1 MSVIEAMTM
10 VAGLVYLVLLV
21 LKTGPGWS
29 SRLSLGV
36 LVIVWLAAADVS
48 LWLGLGLV
56 VGSLSLL
63 HRIQPFPALDELG
76 SQSLREWARHL
87 LLLCWL
93 LVSVQYGVY
102 IWLLARGTVP
112 WLVRPD
118 VVDGFLPIAGGLGL
132 RAWLGQ
138 GLTDPHHPAATVTV
152 LVLSLSALL
161 LGRAFCAWF
170 CPLGLV
176 GEWLH
181 GLRSRLLPGEWTP
194 PRWLDAVLRGQKFL
208 VLGFLLFI
216 ILLAVPA
223 AALPGYL
230 ASPYHQAADMKM
242 GAFFFNLTLIS
253 GLCLGWVLLLT
264 ATFRQ
269 GFCRYLCPYGAW
281 FALLGL
287 LTPLRI
293 RRDPARCLR
302 SLGHDCDKCSRVCPS
317 RIQVH
322 QLIAVQSLECTS
334 CQSCV
339 AACPKRAD
347 ALHLGTRGLR
357 LAPRQLLGL
366 LCLLLLVLPL
376 LSYGLLDLWVSQTP
390 IPDRYELLQRLP
402 WLSH

>member
-1 MSVIEAMTM
+1 MSLIEAMTM
-10 VAGLVYLVLLV
+10 AAGLVYLVLLAWQARS
-21 LKTGPGWS
+21 GWPW
-29 SRLSLGV
+29 RLALGLLFLLWLVATDSL
-36 LVIVWLAAADVS
+36 LWLA
-48 LWLGLGLV
+48 LGLV
-56 VGSLSLL
+56 AAALALW
-63 HRIQPFPALDELG
+63 HRYRPQPALGDLG
-76 SQSLREWARHL
+76 SQPLRAWARHL
-87 LLLCWL
+87 LLLCWG
-93 LVSVQYGVY
+93 LVAVQYGLHV
-102 IWLLARGTVP
+102 WQLGQGTSP

-138 GLTDPHHPAATVTV
+138 GLVDPHHPAATITV

-170 CPLGLV
+170 CPLGVV

-181 GLRSRLLPGEWTP
+181 GLRNRLLPGEWTP
-194 PRWLDAVLRGQKFL
+194 PRWLDWLLRAQKFL

-242 GAFFFNLTLIS
+242 GAFFFNLSLVS

-281 FALLGL
+281 LALLGL

-293 RRDPARCLR
+293 RRDPVRCLR
-302 SLGHDCDKCSRVCPS
+302 SSGHDCDKCSRACPS

-322 QLIAVQSLECTS
+322 QLIAVRSLECTS
-334 CQSCV
+334 CLSCV
-339 AACPKRAD
+339 AACPRRAD
-347 ALHLGTRGLR
+347 ALHLGTPHRR
-357 LAPRQLLGL
+357 LSPRRLLGL

-376 LSYGLLDLWVSQTP
+376 LSYGLLDIWVSQTP
-390 IPDRYELLQRLP
+390 LADRHDLLQRLP
-402 WLSH
+402 WLNH

>member
-1 MSVIEAMTM
+1 MSLIEALTLA
-10 VAGLVYLVLLV
+10 AGLVYLALLQWRA
-21 LKTGPGWS
+21 GPGWS
-29 SRLSLGV
+29 WRLSLGL
-36 LVIVWLAAADVS
+36 LVAAWLMAADPLLWLA
-48 LWLGLGLV
+48 LGLV
-56 VGSLSLL
+56 LVPLALW
-63 HRIQPFPALDELG
+63 HRYRPLPALNDIG
-76 SQSLREWARHL
+76 SQSLRAWTRHL
-87 LLLCWL
+87 LLLCWG
-93 LVSVQYGVY
+93 LVTLQYGLHL
-102 IWLLARGTVP
+102 WQLGQGETP
-112 WLVRPD
+112 WLVRPN

-138 GLTDPHHPAATVTV
+138 GIADPHHPAATVTV

-181 GLRSRLLPGEWTP
+181 RLRSRLLPGEWTP
-194 PRWLDAVLRGQKFL
+194 PAWLDGLLRAQKFL

-216 ILLAVPA
+216 VLIAVPG

-242 GAFFFNLTLIS
+242 GAFFFNLNLLS

-264 ATFRQ
+264 AAFRQ

-281 FALLGL
+281 LALLGL

-302 SLGHDCDKCSRVCPS
+302 SAGHDCDKCSRACPS

-322 QLIAVQSLECTS
+322 RLIAVRSLECS
-334 CQSCV
+334 GCLSCV

-347 ALHLGTRGLR
+347 ALHLGTPHRR
-357 LAPRQLLGL
+357 LSPQRLLGL
-366 LCLLLLVLPL
+366 LCLLLLMLPL
-376 LSYGLLDLWVSQTP
+376 LAHGLLDLWVSQTSLA
-390 IPDRYELLQRLP
+390 DRYWLLQRLP
-402 WLSH
+402 WLNH

>member
-1 MSVIEAMTM
+1 MSLIEAMTM
-10 VAGLVYLVLLV
+10 AAGLVYLVLLAWQARS
-21 LKTGPGWS
+21 GWPWC
-29 SRLSLGV
+29 LALGLLFLLWLVVTDSL
-36 LVIVWLAAADVS
+36 LWLA
-48 LWLGLGLV
+48 LGLV
-56 VGSLSLL
+56 AAALALW
-63 HRIQPFPALDELG
+63 HRYRPQPALGELG
-76 SQSLREWARHL
+76 SQPLRAWARHL
-87 LLLCWL
+87 LLLCWG
-93 LVSVQYGVY
+93 LVAVQYGLHV
-102 IWLLARGTVP
+102 WQLGQGTSP

-138 GLTDPHHPAATVTV
+138 GLVDPHHPAATITV

-170 CPLGLV
+170 CPLGVV

-181 GLRSRLLPGEWTP
+181 GLRNRLLPGEWTP
-194 PRWLDAVLRGQKFL
+194 PRWLDWLLRAQKFL

-242 GAFFFNLTLIS
+242 GAFFFNLSLVS

-281 FALLGL
+281 LALLGL

-293 RRDPARCLR
+293 RRDPVRCLR
-302 SLGHDCDKCSRVCPS
+302 SSGHDCDKCSRACPS

-322 QLIAVQSLECTS
+322 QLIAVRSLECTS
-334 CQSCV
+334 CLSCV

-347 ALHLGTRGLR
+347 ALHLGTPHRR
-357 LAPRQLLGL
+357 LSPRRLLGL

-376 LSYGLLDLWVSQTP
+376 LSYGLLDIWVSQTP
-390 IPDRYELLQRLP
+390 LADRHDLLQRLP
-402 WLSH
+402 WLNH

>member
-1 MSVIEAMTM
+1 MSLIEAMTM
-10 VAGLVYLVLLV
+10 AAGLVYLVLLAWQARS
-21 LKTGPGWS
+21 GWPW
-29 SRLSLGV
+29 RLALGLLFLLWLVATDSL
-36 LVIVWLAAADVS
+36 LWLA
-48 LWLGLGLV
+48 LGLV
-56 VGSLSLL
+56 VVPLALW
-63 HRIQPFPALDELG
+63 HRYRPQPALGELG
-76 SQSLREWARHL
+76 SQPLRAWARHL
-87 LLLCWL
+87 LLLCWG
-93 LVSVQYGVY
+93 LVAVQYGLHV
-102 IWLLARGTVP
+102 WQLGQGTSP

-138 GLTDPHHPAATVTV
+138 GLVDPHHPAATITV

-181 GLRSRLLPGEWTP
+181 GLRSRWIAGEWTP
-194 PRWLDAVLRGQKFL
+194 PSWLDVVLRGQKFL
-208 VLGFLLFI
+208 VLAFLLFI
-216 ILLAVPA
+216 VLIAVPG

-242 GAFFFNLTLIS
+242 GAFFFNLTPIS

-281 FALLGL
+281 MALLGL

-293 RRDPARCLR
+293 RRDPDRCLR

-347 ALHLGTRGLR
+347 ALHLGTQGHR

-390 IPDRYELLQRLP
+390 ISDRYELLQRLP

>member
-1 MSVIEAMTM
+1 MSLIEAMTM
-10 VAGLVYLVLLV
+10 AAGLVYLVLLAWQARS
-21 LKTGPGWS
+21 GWPW
-29 SRLSLGV
+29 RLALLFLLWLVATDSL
-36 LVIVWLAAADVS
+36 LWLA
-48 LWLGLGLV
+48 LGLV
-56 VGSLSLL
+56 VVPLALW
-63 HRIQPFPALDELG
+63 HRYRPQPALGELG
-76 SQSLREWARHL
+76 SQPLRAWARHL
-87 LLLCWL
+87 LLLCWG
-93 LVSVQYGVY
+93 LVAVQYGLHV
-102 IWLLARGTVP
+102 WLLGQGTSP

-138 GLTDPHHPAATVTV
+138 GLVDPHHPAATITV

-170 CPLGLV
+170 CPIGLV

-181 GLRSRLLPGEWTP
+181 RLRNRLLPGEWTP
-194 PRWLDAVLRGQKFL
+194 PRWLDWLLRAQKFL

-223 AALPGYL
+223 AALPGYFT
-230 ASPYHQAADMKM
+230 SPYHQAADMKM
-242 GAFFFNLTLIS
+242 GAFFFNLSLVS

-281 FALLGL
+281 LALLGL

-293 RRDPARCLR
+293 RRDPVRCLR
-302 SLGHDCDKCSRVCPS
+302 SSGHDCDKCSRACPS

-322 QLIAVQSLECTS
+322 QLITVRSLECTS
-334 CQSCV
+334 CLSCV
-339 AACPKRAD
+339 AACPRRAD
-347 ALHLGTRGLR
+347 ALHLGTPHRR
-357 LAPRQLLGL
+357 LSPRWLLGL

-376 LSYGLLDLWVSQTP
+376 LSYGLLDIWVSQTP
-390 IPDRYELLQRLP
+390 LADRHDLLQRLP
-402 WLSH
+402 WLNH

>member
-281 FALLGL
+281 MALLGL

-293 RRDPARCLR
+293 RRDPDRCLR
-302 SLGHDCDKCSRVCPS
+302 SAGHDCDKCSRACPS

-322 QLIAVQSLECTS
+322 QLIAVLSLECTS

-347 ALHLGTRGLR
+347 ALHLGTQGQR

-376 LSYGLLDLWVSQTP
+376 LAYGLLDLWVSQTP

>member
-1 MSVIEAMTM
+1 MSVIEAVTM
-10 VAGLVYLVLLV
+10 AAGLAYLVLLAWQAQS
-21 LKTGPGWS
+21 GWQW
-29 SRLSLGV
+29 RLALG
-36 LVIVWLAAADVS
+36 LLLMLWLLAADS
-48 LWLGLGLV
+48 LLWLGVGLV
-56 VGSLSLL
+56 AGALSLWHQRRPL
-63 HRIQPFPALDELG
+63 PALEALD
-76 SQSLREWARHL
+76 SQWLRARTRQL
-87 LLLCWL
+87 LLLCWG
-93 LVSVQYGVY
+93 LVTLQYGLHV
-102 IWLLARGTVP
+102 WQLGQGMSP

-208 VLGFLLFI
+208 VLAFLLFI

-281 FALLGL
+281 LALLGL
-287 LTPLRI
+287 LTVLRI

-302 SLGHDCDKCSRVCPS
+302 SAGHDCDKCSRACPS

-322 QLIAVQSLECTS
+322 QLIAVRSLECTS
-334 CQSCV
+334 CLSCV

-347 ALHLGTRGLR
+347 ALHLGSQGRR

-390 IPDRYELLQRLP
+390 LAERYDLLQRLP
-402 WLSH
+402 WLNH

>member
-1 MSVIEAMTM
+1 MSLIEAMTM
-10 VAGLVYLVLLV
+10 AAGLVYLVLLAWQARS
-21 LKTGPGWS
+21 GWPW
-29 SRLSLGV
+29 RLALLFLLWLVATDSL
-36 LVIVWLAAADVS
+36 LWLA
-48 LWLGLGLV
+48 LGLV
-56 VGSLSLL
+56 VVPLALW
-63 HRIQPFPALDELG
+63 HRYRPQPALGELG
-76 SQSLREWARHL
+76 SQPLRAWARHL
-87 LLLCWL
+87 LLLCWG
-93 LVSVQYGVY
+93 LVAVQYGLHV
-102 IWLLARGTVP
+102 WQLGQGTSP

-132 RAWLGQ
+132 RAWIGQ
-138 GLTDPHHPAATVTV
+138 GLVDPHHPAATITV

-170 CPLGLV
+170 CPLGVV

-181 GLRSRLLPGEWTP
+181 GLRNRLLPGEWTP
-194 PRWLDAVLRGQKFL
+194 PRWLDWLLRAQKFL

-242 GAFFFNLTLIS
+242 GAFFFNLSLVS

-281 FALLGL
+281 LALLGL

-293 RRDPARCLR
+293 RRDPVRCLR
-302 SLGHDCDKCSRVCPS
+302 SSGHDCDKCSRACPS

-322 QLIAVQSLECTS
+322 QLITVRSLECTS
-334 CQSCV
+334 CLSCV
-339 AACPKRAD
+339 AACPRRAD
-347 ALHLGTRGLR
+347 ALHLGTPHRR
-357 LAPRQLLGL
+357 LSPRWLLGL

-376 LSYGLLDLWVSQTP
+376 LSYGLLDIWVSQTP
-390 IPDRYELLQRLP
+390 LADRHDLLQRLP
-402 WLSH
+402 WLNH

>member
-1 MSVIEAMTM
+1 MSVIEAVTM
-10 VAGLVYLVLLV
+10 AAGLAYLVLLAWQARS
-21 LKTGPGWS
+21 GWQW
-29 SRLSLGV
+29 RLALG
-36 LVIVWLAAADVS
+36 LLLMLWLLAADS
-48 LWLGLGLV
+48 LLWLGLGLV
-56 VGSLSLL
+56 AAALALWHQRRPL
-63 HRIQPFPALDELG
+63 PALEALDG
-76 SQSLREWARHL
+76 QWLRARTRQL
-87 LLLCWL
+87 LLICWG
-93 LVSVQYGVY
+93 LVTLQYGLHV
-102 IWLLARGTVP
+102 WQLGQGMSP

-138 GLTDPHHPAATVTV
+138 GLVDPHHPAATVTV

-194 PRWLDAVLRGQKFL
+194 PRWLDVVLRGQKFL
-208 VLGFLLFI
+208 VLAFLLFI
-216 ILLAVPA
+216 VLIAVPG
-223 AALPGYL
+223 AALPGYFT
-230 ASPYHQAADMKM
+230 SPYHQAADMKM

-281 FALLGL
+281 LALLGL

-302 SLGHDCDKCSRVCPS
+302 SASHDCDKCSRACPS

-322 QLIAVQSLECTS
+322 QLIAMRSLECTS
-334 CQSCV
+334 CLSCV

-347 ALHLGTRGLR
+347 ALHLGTRGRR
-357 LAPRQLLGL
+357 LSPPRLLGL

-376 LSYGLLDLWVSQTP
+376 LCYGLLGIWVSQTP
-390 IPDRYELLQRLP
+390 LEVRAQLLQLLP
-402 WLSH
+402 QLTH

>member
-1 MSVIEAMTM
+1 MSLIEAMTM
-10 VAGLVYLVLLV
+10 AAGLVYLVLLAWQSRS
-21 LKTGPGWS
+21 GWQW
-29 SRLSLGV
+29 RLALG
-36 LVIVWLAAADVS
+36 LLLMFWLLAADS
-48 LWLGLGLV
+48 LIWLGLGLV
-56 VGSLSLL
+56 ASALALWHQRRPLPSLE
-63 HRIQPFPALDELG
+63 ALD
-76 SQSLREWARHL
+76 SQQLRARTRQL
-87 LLLCWL
+87 QLLCWG
-93 LVSVQYGVY
+93 LVTVQYGLHVWQLGQG
-102 IWLLARGTVP
+102 ISP

-138 GLTDPHHPAATVTV
+138 GLVDPHHPAATVTV

-170 CPLGLV
+170 CPLGLA

-181 GLRSRLLPGEWTP
+181 GLRSRWIAGEWTP
-194 PRWLDAVLRGQKFL
+194 PRWLDAVLRGQKFV

-264 ATFRQ
+264 ASFRQ

-302 SLGHDCDKCSRVCPS
+302 SAGHDCDKCSRACPS

-322 QLIAVQSLECTS
+322 QLIAVRSLECTS
-334 CQSCV
+334 CLSCV
-339 AACPKRAD
+339 AACPRRAD
-347 ALHLGTRGLR
+347 ALHLGTTRRR
-357 LAPRQLLGL
+357 LSPPRLLGL

-376 LSYGLLDLWVSQTP
+376 LSYGLLELWVSQTP
-390 IPDRYELLQRLP
+390 LADRYELLQRLP

>member
-1 MSVIEAMTM
+1 MSLIEAMTM
-10 VAGLVYLVLLV
+10 VAGLVYLVLLAWQARS
-21 LKTGPGWS
+21 GWQWHLALGL
-29 SRLSLGV
+29 LSLIW
-36 LVIVWLAAADVS
+36 LVVADS
-48 LWLGLGLV
+48 LLWFALGLV
-56 VGSLSLL
+56 VVPLALWHKNRPL
-63 HRIQPFPALDELG
+63 PALSG
-76 SQSLREWARHL
+76 ANSQSLRAWTRHL
-87 LLLCWL
+87 LLLCWG
-93 LVSVQYGVY
+93 LVTVQYGIH
-102 IWLLARGTVP
+102 IWQLGQGETP

-132 RAWLGQ
+132 RAWLSQ
-138 GLTDPHHPAATVTV
+138 GIVDPHHPAATITV
-152 LVLSLSALL
+152 LVLCLSALL

-181 GLRSRLLPGEWTP
+181 GLRSRWIVGEWTP
-194 PRWLDAVLRGQKFL
+194 PRWLDAVLRSQKFL

-242 GAFFFNLTLIS
+242 GAFFFNLNLIS

-281 FALLGL
+281 LALLGL

-302 SLGHDCDKCSRVCPS
+302 SAGHDCDKCSRACPS

-322 QLIAVQSLECTS
+322 QLIAVHSLECTS
-334 CQSCV
+334 CMSCV
-339 AACPKRAD
+339 VACPKRAD
-347 ALHLGTRGLR
+347 ALHLGSKARR
-357 LAPRQLLGL
+357 LEPRWLLGL
-366 LCLLLLVLPL
+366 LCLLLLILPL
-376 LSYGLLDLWVSQTP
+376 LSYGLLGIWVSQTP
-390 IPDRYELLQRLP
+390 LADRAQLLQLLP
-402 WLSH
+402 QLAH

>member
-1 MSVIEAMTM
+1 MSLIEAMTM
-10 VAGLVYLVLLV
+10 AAGLVYLVLLAWQARS
-21 LKTGPGWS
+21 GWPWC
-29 SRLSLGV
+29 LALGLLFLLWLVATDSL
-36 LVIVWLAAADVS
+36 LWLA
-48 LWLGLGLV
+48 LGLV
-56 VGSLSLL
+56 VVPLALW
-63 HRIQPFPALDELG
+63 HRYRPQPALGELG
-76 SQSLREWARHL
+76 SQPLRAWARHL
-87 LLLCWL
+87 LLLCWG
-93 LVSVQYGVY
+93 LVAVQYGLHV
-102 IWLLARGTVP
+102 WLLGQGTSP

-138 GLTDPHHPAATVTV
+138 GLVDPHHPAATITV

-170 CPLGLV
+170 CPIGLV

-181 GLRSRLLPGEWTP
+181 RLRNRLLPGEWTP
-194 PRWLDAVLRGQKFL
+194 PRWLDWLLRAQKFL

-242 GAFFFNLTLIS
+242 GAFFFNLSLVS

-281 FALLGL
+281 LALLGL

-293 RRDPARCLR
+293 RRDPVRCLR
-302 SLGHDCDKCSRVCPS
+302 SSGHDCDKCSRACPS

-322 QLIAVQSLECTS
+322 QLIAVRSLECTS
-334 CQSCV
+334 CLSCV
-339 AACPKRAD
+339 AACPRRAD
-347 ALHLGTRGLR
+347 ALHLGTPHRR
-357 LAPRQLLGL
+357 LSPRRLLGL

-376 LSYGLLDLWVSQTP
+376 LSYGLLDIWVSQTP
-390 IPDRYELLQRLP
+390 LADRHDLLQRLP
-402 WLSH
+402 WLNH

>member
-1 MSVIEAMTM
+1 MSVIEAVTM
-10 VAGLVYLVLLV
+10 AAGLAYLVQLAWQARSGWQWRLALGLLFM
-21 LKTGPGWS
+21 LW
-29 SRLSLGV
+29 L
-36 LVIVWLAAADVS
+36 LAADS
-48 LWLGLGLV
+48 LLWLGVGLV
-56 VGSLSLL
+56 AAALALWHQRRPL
-63 HRIQPFPALDELG
+63 PALEALD
-76 SQSLREWARHL
+76 SQWLRARTRQL
-87 LLLCWL
+87 LLLCWG
-93 LVSVQYGVY
+93 LVTLQYGLHV
-102 IWLLARGTVP
+102 WQLGQGMSP

-138 GLTDPHHPAATVTV
+138 GLVDPHHPAATVTV

-181 GLRSRLLPGEWTP
+181 GLRSRLLPGEWAP
-194 PRWLDAVLRGQKFL
+194 PRWLDVVLRGQKFM
-208 VLGFLLFI
+208 VLAFLLFI
-216 ILLAVPA
+216 VLIAVPG
-223 AALPGYL
+223 AALPGYFT
-230 ASPYHQAADMKM
+230 SPYHQAADMKM

-253 GLCLGWVLLLT
+253 GLCLCWVLLLT

-281 FALLGL
+281 LALLGL
-287 LTPLRI
+287 LTVLRI

-302 SLGHDCDKCSRVCPS
+302 SAGHDCDKCSRACPS

-322 QLIAVQSLECTS
+322 QLIAVRSLECTS
-334 CQSCV
+334 CLSCV

-347 ALHLGTRGLR
+347 ALHLGTPRRR
-357 LAPRQLLGL
+357 LSPPRLLGL

-376 LSYGLLDLWVSQTP
+376 LCYGLLGIWVSQTP
-390 IPDRYELLQRLP
+390 LEVRAQLLQLLP
-402 WLSH
+402 QLTH

>member
-1 MSVIEAMTM
+1 MSLLEALTMTS
-10 VAGLVYLVLLV
+10 GLVYLVLL
-21 LKTGPGWS
+21 LWQGRSGWDWT
-29 SRLSLGV
+29 LSL
-36 LVIVWLAAADVS
+36 LLAAA
-48 LWLGLGLV
+48 LWLLVADSVLWLALGLV
-56 VGSLSLL
+56 
-63 HRIQPFPALDELG
+63 ALGLALWQRYRPLPVLAHID
-76 SQSLREWARHL
+76 SQRLRTGTRQL
-87 LLLCWL
+87 LLLCWG
-93 LVSVQYGVY
+93 LVAVQYVVH
-102 IWLLARGTVP
+102 IWQLGQGMTP
-112 WLVRPD
+112 WLMRPD

-132 RAWLGQ
+132 RAWLTQ
-138 GLTDPHHPAATVTV
+138 GLIDPHHPAATVTV
-152 LVLSLSALL
+152 LALCLSALL

-181 GLRSRLLPGEWTP
+181 RLRTRLLPGEWAP
-194 PRWLDAVLRGQKFL
+194 PRWLDLALRGQKFL

-216 ILLAVPA
+216 ILIAVPS
-223 AALPGYL
+223 AALPGYFT
-230 ASPYHQAADMKM
+230 SPYHQAADMKM

-264 ATFRQ
+264 AAFRQ

-281 FALLGL
+281 LALLGL
-287 LTPLRI
+287 FTPLRI
-293 RRDPARCLR
+293 CRDPVRCLR
-302 SLGHDCDKCSRVCPS
+302 SAGHDCDKCSRACPS

-322 QLIAVQSLECTS
+322 QLIAVRSLECTS
-334 CQSCV
+334 CLSCV

-347 ALHLGTRGLR
+347 ALHLGTQGRR

-390 IPDRYELLQRLP
+390 LADRYELLQRLH

>member
-1 MSVIEAMTM
+1 MSLIEAMTM
-10 VAGLVYLVLLV
+10 AAGLVYLVLLAWQARS
-21 LKTGPGWS
+21 GWPW
-29 SRLSLGV
+29 RLALGLLFLLWLVATDSL
-36 LVIVWLAAADVS
+36 LWLA
-48 LWLGLGLV
+48 LGLV
-56 VGSLSLL
+56 VVPLALW
-63 HRIQPFPALDELG
+63 HRYRPQPALGELG
-76 SQSLREWARHL
+76 SQPLRAWARHL
-87 LLLCWL
+87 LLLCWG
-93 LVSVQYGVY
+93 LVAVQYGLHV
-102 IWLLARGTVP
+102 WLLGQGTSP

-138 GLTDPHHPAATVTV
+138 GLVDPHHPAATITV

-170 CPLGLV
+170 CPLGVV

-181 GLRSRLLPGEWTP
+181 GLRNRLLPGEWTP
-194 PRWLDAVLRGQKFL
+194 PRWLDWLLRAQKFL

-242 GAFFFNLTLIS
+242 GAFFFNLSLVS

-281 FALLGL
+281 LALLGL

-293 RRDPARCLR
+293 RRDPVRCLR
-302 SLGHDCDKCSRVCPS
+302 SSGHDCDKCSRACPS

-322 QLIAVQSLECTS
+322 QHIAVRSLECTS
-334 CQSCV
+334 CLSCV
-339 AACPKRAD
+339 AACPRRAD
-347 ALHLGTRGLR
+347 ALHLGTPHRQLS
-357 LAPRQLLGL
+357 PRRLLGL

-376 LSYGLLDLWVSQTP
+376 LSYGLLDIWVSQTP
-390 IPDRYELLQRLP
+390 LADRHDLLQRLP
-402 WLSH
+402 WLNH

>member
-1 MSVIEAMTM
+1 MSVIEAVTM
-10 VAGLVYLVLLV
+10 AAGLVYLVLLAWQGR
-21 LKTGPGWS
+21 TGWPW
-29 SRLSLGV
+29 RLALGLLLMLWLLAADSL
-36 LVIVWLAAADVS
+36 LWLALGGVS
-48 LWLGLGLV
+48 AVLALWL
-56 VGSLSLL
+56 
-63 HRIQPFPALDELG
+63 HRRPLPALEALD
-76 SQSLREWARHL
+76 SQWLRGRTRHL
-87 LLLCWL
+87 LLLCWG
-93 LVSVQYGVY
+93 LVTVQYGLH
-102 IWLLARGTVP
+102 IWQLGQGVTP
-112 WLVRPD
+112 SLVRPD
-118 VVDGFLPIAGGLGL
+118 VVDAFLPIAGGLGL

-302 SLGHDCDKCSRVCPS
+302 SAGHDCDKCSRACPS

-322 QLIAVQSLECTS
+322 QLIAVRNLECTS

-347 ALHLGTRGLR
+347 ALHLGTQGQR

-376 LSYGLLDLWVSQTP
+376 LAYGLLDLWVSQTP

>member
-1 MSVIEAMTM
+1 MSVIEAVTL
-10 VAGLVYLVLLV
+10 ACGLVYLVLLQWQA
-21 LKTGPGWS
+21 GPGWS
-29 SRLSLGV
+29 WRLSLALL
-36 LVIVWLAAADVS
+36 LVGWLVAADLTLWLA
-48 LWLGLGLV
+48 LGLV
-56 VGSLSLL
+56 VGTLSLF
-63 HRIQPFPALDELG
+63 HRYKPLPMPSKINSQP
-76 SQSLREWARHL
+76 LREWIRHL
-87 LLLCWL
+87 LLLCWG
-93 LVSVQYGVY
+93 LVTVQYGLH
-102 IWLLARGTVP
+102 IWQLGQGMSP

-118 VVDGFLPIAGGLGL
+118 VVDSFLPIAGGLGL
-132 RAWLGQ
+132 RAWLSQ
-138 GLTDPHHPAATVTV
+138 GIVDPHHPAATVTV
-152 LVLSLSALL
+152 LVLCLSALL

-170 CPLGLV
+170 CPIGLV

-181 GLRSRLLPGEWTP
+181 RLRSRLMAGEWTP
-194 PRWLDAVLRGQKFL
+194 PRWLDAVLRSQKFL

-264 ATFRQ
+264 VAFRQ

-281 FALLGL
+281 LALLGL

-302 SLGHDCDKCSRVCPS
+302 SAGHDCDKCSRACPS

-322 QLIAVQSLECTS
+322 QLIAVQSLECSS
-334 CQSCV
+334 CMSCV
-339 AACPKRAD
+339 AACPKSAD
-347 ALHLGTRGLR
+347 ALQLGSRARR
-357 LAPRQLLGL
+357 LEPRWLLGL

-376 LSYGLLDLWVSQTP
+376 LSYGLLEFWVSQTP
-390 IPDRYELLQRLP
+390 LADRYELLQRLP
-402 WLSH
+402 WLNH

>member
-1 MSVIEAMTM
+1 MSLIEAMTM
-10 VAGLVYLVLLV
+10 VAGLAYLVLLAWQARSGWQWRLV
-21 LKTGPGWS
+21 LGLLLMLW
-29 SRLSLGV
+29 L
-36 LVIVWLAAADVS
+36 LAADS
-48 LWLGLGLV
+48 LLWLGVGLV
-56 VGSLSLL
+56 AAVLALWHQRWPL
-63 HRIQPFPALDELG
+63 PALEALDG
-76 SQSLREWARHL
+76 QWLRRRTRQL
-87 LLLCWL
+87 LLFCWG
-93 LVSVQYGVY
+93 LVTLQYGLH
-102 IWLLARGTVP
+102 IWQLGQGIPP

-118 VVDGFLPIAGGLGL
+118 VADGFLPIAGGLGL

-138 GLTDPHHPAATVTV
+138 GLVDPHHPAATVTV

-181 GLRSRLLPGEWTP
+181 GLRRRVLPGEWTP
-194 PRWLDAVLRGQKFL
+194 SRWLDVVLRGQKFV

-242 GAFFFNLTLIS
+242 GAFFFNLTLVS

-264 ATFRQ
+264 ASFRQ

-281 FALLGL
+281 LALLGL

-302 SLGHDCDKCSRVCPS
+302 STGHDCDKCSRACPS

-322 QLIAVQSLECTS
+322 QLIAVRSLECTS
-334 CQSCV
+334 CMSCV

-347 ALHLGTRGLR
+347 ALHLGSKARR
-357 LAPRQLLGL
+357 LEPRWLLGL
-366 LCLLLLVLPL
+366 LCLLLLILPL
-376 LSYGLLDLWVSQTP
+376 LSYGLLDIWVSQTP
-390 IPDRYELLQRLP
+390 LADRHELLQMLP
-402 WLSH
+402 QLVH

>member
-10 VAGLVYLVLLV
+10 AAGLVYLVLLAWQARS
-21 LKTGPGWS
+21 GWQWC
-29 SRLSLGV
+29 LALGLLGLIWV
-36 LVIVWLAAADVS
+36 LVADRL

-56 VGSLSLL
+56 VAVLALWL
-63 HRIQPFPALDELG
+63 HRRSLPAIGALDG
-76 SQSLREWARHL
+76 QQLRARTRQL
-87 LLLCWL
+87 LLLCWG
-93 LVSVQYGVY
+93 LVTLQYGLHV
-102 IWLLARGTVP
+102 WQLGQGVSP
-112 WLVRPD
+112 WLARPD

-138 GLTDPHHPAATVTV
+138 GLVDPHHPAATVTV

-181 GLRSRLLPGEWTP
+181 GLRARLLPGEWAP
-194 PRWLDAVLRGQKFL
+194 PRWLDVVLRGQKFL
-208 VLGFLLFI
+208 VLAFLLFI
-216 ILLAVPA
+216 VLIAVPS
-223 AALPGYL
+223 AALLGYL

-281 FALLGL
+281 LALLGL
-287 LTPLRI
+287 VTPLRI

-302 SLGHDCDKCSRVCPS
+302 SAGHDCDKCSRACPS

-322 QLIAVQSLECTS
+322 QLIAVRSLECTS
-334 CQSCV
+334 CLSCV
-339 AACPKRAD
+339 AACPRRAD
-347 ALHLGTRGLR
+347 ALHLGTQKRR
-357 LAPRQLLGL
+357 LAPYRLLGL

-376 LSYGLLDLWVSQTP
+376 LSYGLLEIWVSQTP
-390 IPDRYELLQRLP
+390 LADRYELLQRLP

>member
-1 MSVIEAMTM
+1 MSLIEAMTM
-10 VAGLVYLVLLV
+10 AAGLVYLVLLAWQARS
-21 LKTGPGWS
+21 GWPW
-29 SRLSLGV
+29 RLALGLLFLLWLVVTDSL
-36 LVIVWLAAADVS
+36 LWLA
-48 LWLGLGLV
+48 LGLV
-56 VGSLSLL
+56 AAALALW
-63 HRIQPFPALDELG
+63 HRYRPQPALGELG
-76 SQSLREWARHL
+76 SQPLRAWARHL
-87 LLLCWL
+87 LLLCWG
-93 LVSVQYGVY
+93 LVAVQYVVH
-102 IWLLARGTVP
+102 IWQLGQGTSP

-138 GLTDPHHPAATVTV
+138 GLVDPHHPAATITV

-170 CPLGLV
+170 CPLGVV

-181 GLRSRLLPGEWTP
+181 GLRNRLLPGEWTP
-194 PRWLDAVLRGQKFL
+194 PRWLDWLLRAQKFL

-242 GAFFFNLTLIS
+242 GAFFFNLSLVS

-281 FALLGL
+281 LALLGL

-293 RRDPARCLR
+293 RRDPVRCLR
-302 SLGHDCDKCSRVCPS
+302 SSGHDCDKCSRACPS

-322 QLIAVQSLECTS
+322 QLIAVRSLECTS
-334 CQSCV
+334 CLSCV
-339 AACPKRAD
+339 AACPRRAD
-347 ALHLGTRGLR
+347 ALHLGTPHRR
-357 LAPRQLLGL
+357 LSPRRLLGL

-376 LSYGLLDLWVSQTP
+376 LSYGLLDIWVSQTP
-390 IPDRYELLQRLP
+390 LADRHDLLQRLP
-402 WLSH
+402 WLNH

>member
-1 MSVIEAMTM
+1 MSVIEAVTM
-10 VAGLVYLVLLV
+10 AAGLVYLVLLAWQARS
-21 LKTGPGWS
+21 GWPW
-29 SRLSLGV
+29 RLALG
-36 LVIVWLAAADVS
+36 LLLMLWLLAADS
-48 LWLGLGLV
+48 LLWFGLGLV
-56 VGSLSLL
+56 AAGLALWHQRRPL
-63 HRIQPFPALDELG
+63 PAFEALD
-76 SQSLREWARHL
+76 SQWLRARTRQL
-87 LLLCWL
+87 LLLCWG
-93 LVSVQYGVY
+93 LVTLQYGLHVWQLGQG
-102 IWLLARGTVP
+102 ISP

-138 GLTDPHHPAATVTV
+138 GLVDPHHPAATVTV

-194 PRWLDAVLRGQKFL
+194 PRWLDVVLRGQKFL
-208 VLGFLLFI
+208 VLAFLLFI
-216 ILLAVPA
+216 VLMAVPD
-223 AALPGYL
+223 AALPGYFT
-230 ASPYHQAADMKM
+230 SPYHQAADMKM

-281 FALLGL
+281 LALLGL
-287 LTPLRI
+287 LTVLRI

-302 SLGHDCDKCSRVCPS
+302 SAGHDCDKCSRACPS

-322 QLIAVQSLECTS
+322 QLIAVRSLECTS
-334 CQSCV
+334 CLSCV

-347 ALHLGTRGLR
+347 ALHLGTPRRR
-357 LAPRQLLGL
+357 LSPPRLLGL

-376 LSYGLLDLWVSQTP
+376 LCYGLLGIWVSQTP
-390 IPDRYELLQRLP
+390 LEVRAQLLQLLP
-402 WLSH
+402 QLTH

>member
-1 MSVIEAMTM
+1 MSLIEAVTM
-10 VAGLVYLVLLV
+10 AAGLAYLVLLAWQARS
-21 LKTGPGWS
+21 GWPW
-29 SRLSLGV
+29 RLALG
-36 LVIVWLAAADVS
+36 LLLMLWLLAADS
-48 LWLGLGLV
+48 LLWLGVGLV
-56 VGSLSLL
+56 AGALALWHQRRPLPSLE
-63 HRIQPFPALDELG
+63 ALD
-76 SQSLREWARHL
+76 SQQLRGRTRQL
-87 LLLCWL
+87 LLLCWG
-93 LVSVQYGVY
+93 LVTLQYGLH
-102 IWLLARGTVP
+102 IWQLGQGIPP

-138 GLTDPHHPAATVTV
+138 GLVDPHHPAATVTV

-181 GLRSRLLPGEWTP
+181 GLRSRWIAGEWTP

-264 ATFRQ
+264 ASFRQ

-281 FALLGL
+281 LALLGL
-287 LTPLRI
+287 LTPWRI

-302 SLGHDCDKCSRVCPS
+302 SAGHDCDKCSRACPS
-317 RIQVH
+317 RIRVH

-334 CQSCV
+334 CLSCV
-339 AACPKRAD
+339 AACPRRAD
-347 ALHLGTRGLR
+347 ALHLGTQGRR

-376 LSYGLLDLWVSQTP
+376 FSYGLLELWVSQTP
-390 IPDRYELLQRLP
+390 LADRYELLQRLP

>member
-1 MSVIEAMTM
+1 MSVIEAITM
-10 VAGLVYLVLLV
+10 VAGMVYLVLLAWQV
-21 LKTGPGWS
+21 RTGWPG
-29 SRLSLGV
+29 RLALG
-36 LVIVWLAAADVS
+36 L
-48 LWLGLGLV
+48 LGLV
-56 VGSLSLL
+56 WLLAADSLL
-63 HRIQPFPALDELG
+63 WLALGTVTAVLALRHQRRPLPVFGAID
-76 SQSLREWARHL
+76 SQQLRAGTRHL
-87 LLLCWL
+87 LLLCWG
-93 LVSVQYGVY
+93 LVTVQYSLH
-102 IWLLARGTVP
+102 IWQLGQGMSP

-118 VVDGFLPIAGGLGL
+118 VVDAFLPIAGGLGL

-347 ALHLGTRGLR
+347 ALHLGTQGQR

-376 LSYGLLDLWVSQTP
+376 LAYGLLDLWVSQTP

>member
-1 MSVIEAMTM
+1 MSVIEAVTM
-10 VAGLVYLVLLV
+10 AAGLAYLVLLSWQARS
-21 LKTGPGWS
+21 GWPW
-29 SRLSLGV
+29 RLALG
-36 LVIVWLAAADVS
+36 LLLMLWSLAADS
-48 LWLGLGLV
+48 LLWFGLGLV
-56 VGSLSLL
+56 AGALALWHHQRPL
-63 HRIQPFPALDELG
+63 PALEALD
-76 SQSLREWARHL
+76 SQWLRARTRQL
-87 LLLCWL
+87 LLLCWG
-93 LVSVQYGVY
+93 LVTLQYGLHV
-102 IWLLARGTVP
+102 WQLGQGMSP

-118 VVDGFLPIAGGLGL
+118 VVDSFLPIAGGLGL

-138 GLTDPHHPAATVTV
+138 RLVDPHHPAATVTV

-181 GLRSRLLPGEWTP
+181 GLRSRLLPEEWTP

-208 VLGFLLFI
+208 VLAFLLFI
-216 ILLAVPA
+216 VLIAVPG
-223 AALPGYL
+223 AALPGYFT
-230 ASPYHQAADMKM
+230 SPYHQAADMKM

-281 FALLGL
+281 LGLLGL

-302 SLGHDCDKCSRVCPS
+302 SAGHDCDKCSRACPS

-322 QLIAVQSLECTS
+322 QLIAVRSLECTS
-334 CQSCV
+334 CLSCV

-347 ALHLGTRGLR
+347 ALHLGTRGRR
-357 LAPRQLLGL
+357 LSPPRLLGL

-376 LSYGLLDLWVSQTP
+376 LCYGLLGIWVSQTP
-390 IPDRYELLQRLP
+390 LEVRAQLLQLLP
-402 WLSH
+402 QLTH

>member
-1 MSVIEAMTM
+1 MSVIEVMTM
-10 VAGLVYLVLLV
+10 VAGLVYLALLAWQAR
-21 LKTGPGWS
+21 TGWPW
-29 SRLSLGV
+29 RLALG
-36 LVIVWLAAADVS
+36 LLGLVWLLAADS
-48 LWLGLGLV
+48 LLWLGLGTVTAALA
-56 VGSLSLL
+56 LW
-63 HRIQPFPALDELG
+63 HRDRPLPALGALDG
-76 SQSLREWARHL
+76 QWLRARTRHL
-87 LLLCWL
+87 LLLCWG
-93 LVSVQYGVY
+93 LVTVQYGLH
-102 IWLLARGTVP
+102 IWQLGQGMIP
-112 WLVRPD
+112 WLARPD

-132 RAWLGQ
+132 RAWLSQ
-138 GLTDPHHPAATVTV
+138 GLVDPHHPAATITV
-152 LVLSLSALL
+152 LVLCLSALL

-181 GLRSRLLPGEWTP
+181 RLRTRLLPGEWTP
-194 PRWLDAVLRGQKFL
+194 PSWLDWLLRSQKFL

-216 ILLAVPA
+216 TLLAVPA
-223 AALPGYL
+223 AALPGYFT
-230 ASPYHQAADMKM
+230 SPYHQAADMKM

-281 FALLGL
+281 LALLGL

-302 SLGHDCDKCSRVCPS
+302 SQGHDCDKCSRACPS

-322 QLIAVQSLECTS
+322 QRIAVRSLECTS
-334 CQSCV
+334 CLSCV

-347 ALHLGTRGLR
+347 ALHLGSQGRR

-376 LSYGLLDLWVSQTP
+376 LAYGLLDIWVSQTP
-390 IPDRYELLQRLP
+390 LAVRAHLLQLLP
-402 WLSH
+402 SLTH

>member
-21 LKTGPGWS
+21 LKTGLGWS

-36 LVIVWLAAADVS
+36 LVIAWLAAADVS

-76 SQSLREWARHL
+76 SQPLREWARHL
-87 LLLCWL
+87 LLLCWG
-93 LVSVQYGVY
+93 LVTVQYGVY

-223 AALPGYL
+223 AALSGYL

-302 SLGHDCDKCSRVCPS
+302 SAGHDCDKCSRACPS

-347 ALHLGTRGLR
+347 VLHLGTQGQR

-390 IPDRYELLQRLP
+390 ISDRYELLQRLP

>member
-1 MSVIEAMTM
+1 MSVIEAVTM
-10 VAGLVYLVLLV
+10 AAGLAYLVLLAWQARS
-21 LKTGPGWS
+21 GWQW
-29 SRLSLGV
+29 RLALG
-36 LVIVWLAAADVS
+36 LLLMLWLLAADS
-48 LWLGLGLV
+48 LLWLGVGLV
-56 VGSLSLL
+56 AGVLALWHQRRPL
-63 HRIQPFPALDELG
+63 PALEALD
-76 SQSLREWARHL
+76 SQWLRGRTRQL
-87 LLLCWL
+87 LLLCWG
-93 LVSVQYGVY
+93 LVTMQYGLHV
-102 IWLLARGTVP
+102 WQLGQGMTP

-138 GLTDPHHPAATVTV
+138 GLVDPHHPAATVTV

-181 GLRSRLLPGEWTP
+181 GLRSRWLAGEWTP
-194 PRWLDAVLRGQKFL
+194 PRWLDVVLRGQKFL
-208 VLGFLLFI
+208 VLAFLLFI
-216 ILLAVPA
+216 VLIAVPG

-242 GAFFFNLTLIS
+242 GAFFFNLTPIS

-281 FALLGL
+281 LALLGL
-287 LTPLRI
+287 LTVLRI

-302 SLGHDCDKCSRVCPS
+302 SAGHDCDKCSRACPS

-322 QLIAVQSLECTS
+322 QLIAVRSLECTS
-334 CQSCV
+334 CLSCV
-339 AACPKRAD
+339 AACPRRAD
-347 ALHLGTRGLR
+347 ALHLGAQGRR

-390 IPDRYELLQRLP
+390 LAERYDLLQRLP
-402 WLSH
+402 WLNH

>member
-1 MSVIEAMTM
+1 MSLIEAMTM
-10 VAGLVYLVLLV
+10 AAGLVYLVLLAWQARS
-21 LKTGPGWS
+21 GWQW
-29 SRLSLGV
+29 RLALGLLLMLWLLVADSL
-36 LVIVWLAAADVS
+36 

-56 VGSLSLL
+56 VVPLALW
-63 HRIQPFPALDELG
+63 HRYRPLPVLG
-76 SQSLREWARHL
+76 GINSQSLRAWTRKL
-87 LLLCWL
+87 LLLCWG
-93 LVSVQYGVY
+93 LVTVQYGLH
-102 IWLLARGTVP
+102 IWQLGQGESP

-138 GLTDPHHPAATVTV
+138 GLVDPHHPAATITV

-170 CPLGLV
+170 CPLGVV

-181 GLRSRLLPGEWTP
+181 GLRNRLLPGEWTP
-194 PRWLDAVLRGQKFL
+194 PRWLDWLLRAQKFL

-242 GAFFFNLTLIS
+242 GAFFFNLSLVS

-281 FALLGL
+281 LALLGL

-293 RRDPARCLR
+293 RRDPVRCLR
-302 SLGHDCDKCSRVCPS
+302 SSGHDCDKCSRACPS

-322 QLIAVQSLECTS
+322 QLIAVRSLECTS
-334 CQSCV
+334 CLSCV
-339 AACPKRAD
+339 AACPRRAD
-347 ALHLGTRGLR
+347 ALHLGTPHRR
-357 LAPRQLLGL
+357 LSPRRLLGL

-376 LSYGLLDLWVSQTP
+376 LSYGLLDIWVSQTP
-390 IPDRYELLQRLP
+390 LADRHDLLQRLP
-402 WLSH
+402 WLNH

>member
-1 MSVIEAMTM
+1 MSVIEAVTM
-10 VAGLVYLVLLV
+10 AAGLAYLVLLAWQARS
-21 LKTGPGWS
+21 GWPW
-29 SRLSLGV
+29 RLALG
-36 LVIVWLAAADVS
+36 LLLMLWLLAADS
-48 LWLGLGLV
+48 LLWLGVGLV
-56 VGSLSLL
+56 AGALAFWHYLRPL
-63 HRIQPFPALDELG
+63 PALEALDG
-76 SQSLREWARHL
+76 QRLRARTRQL
-87 LLLCWL
+87 LLLCWG
-93 LVSVQYGVY
+93 LVTLQYGLHV
-102 IWLLARGTVP
+102 WQLGQGMSP

-138 GLTDPHHPAATVTV
+138 GLVDPHHPAATVTV

-194 PRWLDAVLRGQKFL
+194 PCWLDVVLRSQKFM
-208 VLGFLLFI
+208 VLAFLLFI
-216 ILLAVPA
+216 VLIAVPG
-223 AALPGYL
+223 AALPGYFT
-230 ASPYHQAADMKM
+230 SPYHQAADMKM

-281 FALLGL
+281 LALLGL
-287 LTPLRI
+287 LTVLRI

-302 SLGHDCDKCSRVCPS
+302 SAGHDCDKCSRACPS

-322 QLIAVQSLECTS
+322 QLIAVRSLECTS
-334 CQSCV
+334 CLSCV

-347 ALHLGTRGLR
+347 ALHLGTPRRR
-357 LAPRQLLGL
+357 LSPPRLLGL

-376 LSYGLLDLWVSQTP
+376 LCYGLLGIWVSQTP
-390 IPDRYELLQRLP
+390 LEVRAQLLQLLP
-402 WLSH
+402 QLTH

>member
-1 MSVIEAMTM
+1 MSVIEAVTM
-10 VAGLVYLVLLV
+10 AAGLAYLVLLAWQARS
-21 LKTGPGWS
+21 GWQW
-29 SRLSLGV
+29 RLALG
-36 LVIVWLAAADVS
+36 LLFMLWLLAADS
-48 LWLGLGLV
+48 LLWLGVGLV
-56 VGSLSLL
+56 AGALALWHQWRPLPSLE
-63 HRIQPFPALDELG
+63 ALD
-76 SQSLREWARHL
+76 SQWLRVRTRQL
-87 LLLCWL
+87 LLLCWG
-93 LVSVQYGVY
+93 LVTLQYGLHV
-102 IWLLARGTVP
+102 WQLGQGMSP

-138 GLTDPHHPAATVTV
+138 GLVDPHHPAATVTV

-194 PRWLDAVLRGQKFL
+194 PRWLDVVLRGQKFM
-208 VLGFLLFI
+208 VLAFLLFI
-216 ILLAVPA
+216 VLIAVPG
-223 AALPGYL
+223 AALPGYFT
-230 ASPYHQAADMKM
+230 SPYHQAADMKM

-253 GLCLGWVLLLT
+253 GLCLCWVLLLT

-281 FALLGL
+281 LALLGL
-287 LTPLRI
+287 LTVLRI

-302 SLGHDCDKCSRVCPS
+302 SAGHDCDKCSRACPS

-322 QLIAVQSLECTS
+322 QLIAVRSLECTS
-334 CQSCV
+334 CLSCV

-347 ALHLGTRGLR
+347 ALHLGTPRRR
-357 LAPRQLLGL
+357 LSPPRLLGL

-376 LSYGLLDLWVSQTP
+376 LCYGLLGIWVSQTP
-390 IPDRYELLQRLP
+390 LEVRAQLLQLLP
-402 WLSH
+402 QLTH

>member
-1 MSVIEAMTM
+1 MSLIEAMTM
-10 VAGLVYLVLLV
+10 AAGLVYLVLLAWQARS
-21 LKTGPGWS
+21 GWPW
-29 SRLSLGV
+29 RLALGLLFLLWLVATDSL
-36 LVIVWLAAADVS
+36 LWLA
-48 LWLGLGLV
+48 LGLV
-56 VGSLSLL
+56 AAALALWHQRRPL
-63 HRIQPFPALDELG
+63 PALEALD
-76 SQSLREWARHL
+76 SQPLRAWARHL
-87 LLLCWL
+87 LLLCWG
-93 LVSVQYGVY
+93 LVAVQYGLHV
-102 IWLLARGTVP
+102 WQLGQGTSP

-138 GLTDPHHPAATVTV
+138 GLVDPHHPAATITV

-170 CPLGLV
+170 CPLGVV

-181 GLRSRLLPGEWTP
+181 GLRNRLLPGEWTP
-194 PRWLDAVLRGQKFL
+194 PRWLDWLLRAQKFL

-242 GAFFFNLTLIS
+242 GAFFFNLSLVS

-281 FALLGL
+281 LALLGL

-293 RRDPARCLR
+293 RRDPVRCLR
-302 SLGHDCDKCSRVCPS
+302 SSGHDCDKCSRACPS

-322 QLIAVQSLECTS
+322 QLIAVRSLECTS
-334 CQSCV
+334 CLSCV

-347 ALHLGTRGLR
+347 ALHLGTPHRR
-357 LAPRQLLGL
+357 LSPRRLLGL

-376 LSYGLLDLWVSQTP
+376 LSYGLLDIWVSQTP
-390 IPDRYELLQRLP
+390 LADRHDLLQRLP
-402 WLSH
+402 WLNH